1 MFEPAPLSHPKG
13 SLLCV
18 KLAGASASAWGFGVC
33 VADDLASDKKVLCVL
48 ANFDREDCLVSIPGD
63 VKETFRDDAILIKK
77 SRVLRTCRKDDEYS
91 VLDKETMDIKVNED
105 LVVATDAMMTSM
117 LRAARQRRR
126 TNHAPEH
133 RGAHETERAH
143 RSAFGWGAVVERFFA
158 RSESR
163 RQGRRQGSVKKEII
177 GTSTAL

>member
-1 MFEPAPLSHPKG
+1 MSTV
-13 SLLCV
+13 SLT
-18 KLAGASASAWGFGVC
+18 KRQWTS
-33 VADDLASDKKVLCVL
+33 
-48 ANFDREDCLVSIPGD
+48 
-63 VKETFRDDAILIKK
+63 
-77 SRVLRTCRKDDEYS
+77 
-91 VLDKETMDIKVNED
+91 IKVNED
-105 LVVATDAMMTSM
+105 LVRGRHRCHDDFDAAGGATEEAH
-117 LRAARQRRR
+117 QP
-126 TNHAPEH
+126 PEH